1 MMWRP
6 ANFFTLARVALIPPL
21 VGAFY
26 VPGPAGHWI
35 AFGLFAAAALT
46 DFFDGYIARA
56 RREVSEFG
64 RVFDP
69 MADKI
74 LVAAALLMLVAFDR
88 APVVAVVLI
97 LTRELLMAGL
107 REWLSG
113 RGIALDVSRQAKWK
127 TATQMAAIGL
137 LLVGEAGP
145 AAIPIS
151 VLGEACL
158 WLAALLTWSSALAY
172 LRIAWK
178 ELLASTRREEL
189 KRERPPG
196 TRQAG

>member
-1 MMWRP
+1 MLKP
-6 ANFFTLARVALIPPL
+6 ANIFTLARMALIPPL

-35 AFGLFAAAALT
+35 TFGLFAAAALT

-56 RREVSEFG
+56 RREVSNFG

-69 MADKI
+69 MADKL

-97 LTRELLMAGL
+97 VTRELLMAGL
-107 REWLSG
+107 REWLSE
-113 RGIALDVSRQAKWK
+113 RGVALDVSRLAKGK
-127 TATQMAAIGL
+127 TGTQMAAIGL
-137 LLVGEAGP
+137 LLIGDAGP

-151 VLGEACL
+151 AIGEACL
-158 WLAALLTWSSALAY
+158 WLAALLTWWSALAY

-178 ELLASTRREEL
+178 ELVAGTRRQEPEG
-189 KRERPPG
+189 EHPPG
-196 TRQAG
+196 TRRAG